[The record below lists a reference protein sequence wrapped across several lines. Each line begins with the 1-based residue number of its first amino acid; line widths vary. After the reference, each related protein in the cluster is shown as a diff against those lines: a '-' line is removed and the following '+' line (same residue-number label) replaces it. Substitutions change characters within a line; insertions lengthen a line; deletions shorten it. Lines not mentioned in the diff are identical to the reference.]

1 LLQIRE
7 HCRSIGEVITPDGER
22 RAWRWH
28 DPDVL
33 RTVLPTLLAGQL
45 DELFTGV
52 QAFVIAEPQA
62 WTWLAMEQGLLS
74 TDRRPLMPASR

>member
-1 LLQIRE
+1 
-7 HCRSIGEVITPDGER
+7 
-22 RAWRWH
+22 
-28 DPDVL
+28 
-33 RTVLPTLLAGQL
+33 LPTLLAGQL